1 MNNKITVA
9 DVVKGLQLDVIAGA
23 EGLSRAVTNPSLSKP
38 GLELAGMFD
47 FYEHDR
53 IQVIGSK
60 EGTYYR
66 SLSSFDQKFR
76 TRILFEKQPPAFVF
90 SKNVPIPAEFIAL
103 ADEFKIPVLKSSY
116 KTSSLFSE
124 LFNFLQASLAERTQ
138 IHGVLMDIN
147 GVGVV
152 ITGKS
157 GIGKSEVALELIRR
171 GYMLVADDIIEIY
184 QKEKGV
190 VIGEAPELLKRYL
203 EIRGIGI
210 INVVYLFGVKAFR
223 ENKRISVIVNL
234 EAWDDNREFNRLGM
248 KEDKKLIF
256 DTEILAV
263 SIPITEA
270 RNVATL
276 VEVAAYDFKAKQ
288 MGQNSAL
295 DFNEQLNQKIMANAG
310 KTQVN
315 E

>member
-1 MNNKITVA
+1 MNNTITVK
-9 DVVKGLQLDVIAGA
+9 DVVRGLNLEVIAGA
-23 EGLSRAVTNPSLSKP
+23 DGLKRSVTNPSISKP

-90 SKNVPIPAEFIAL
+90 SKNVAIPAEFLAL
-103 ADEFKIPVLKSSY
+103 AEEFHIPVLKSSY

-138 IHGVLMDIN
+138 MHGVLMDIN

-171 GYMLVADDIIEIY
+171 GYMLVADDIVEIY

-210 INVVYLFGVKAFR
+210 VNVVYLFGVKAFLDTKQI
-223 ENKRISVIVNL
+223 NVIVNL
-234 EAWDDNREFNRLGM
+234 ETWDENHEFNRLGM

-263 SIPITEA
+263 SLPITEA

-276 VEVAAYDFKAKQ
+276 VEAAAYDFKAKQ

-295 DFNEQLNQKIMANAG
+295 DFNDQLNQKILANAG
-310 KTQVN
+310 KTQVD